1 MRAVEQSTTYA
12 PSPNHQW
19 NLNRD
24 KRAAVTSEL
33 NALSETYGRRD
44 NTPESDRRYLTDE
57 THTGWLDTQTKQ
69 QLQQLLDRTNLGQ
82 HGLTQLTSLMETS
95 KNTAMLH
102 ARDTVNDWD
111 RYTSDKSLLL
121 RLMEHAYNR
130 AGTRALM
137 HSAKH
142 WPPSSPN
149 TGDANTDRS
158 AVSAAKSV
166 LDTILGDRENGS
178 WRRQSMALELVALEL
193 EHYHATGE
201 PPSWFKPENMTV
213 SAEMQEMGYSIVNP
227 DPPAVDDTQ
236 AMANYIRYRM
246 KLFLPPMND
255 GQKPTS
261 LEHNVNATLFGDS
274 FVNPYVNWELAG
286 YDGLRDRPLP
296 YHQQLPEERRSVE
309 GDLTEPLNHAR
320 LSYRVALQ
328 TCMTHREIQVEIAKR
343 EPDSLA
349 DLVFRTSNLLPTME
363 DHSLQSAAH
372 MPADSDVVRSNMKGY
387 KPPIN
392 WNSDSATCIQELN
405 DITAGFTD
413 VAPLQAKLNR
423 MIEYLVRTHLMESV
437 ERQARQMIEQYDM
450 GPADAAQER
459 ASAYHWATKTAS
471 GIRRM
476 RLEGPA
482 GLDEPQ
488 TLLITEAMEAIYH
501 LHQELQRLHSALIG
515 DDLMPLEEHEKPMYQ
530 DETRYMAL
538 NRLAHI
544 DYCLVAATRTLPPP
558 RRRRTSR
565 TP

>member
-1 MRAVEQSTTYA
+1 M
-12 PSPNHQW
+12 
-19 NLNRD
+19 
-24 KRAAVTSEL
+24 
-33 NALSETYGRRD
+33 
-44 NTPESDRRYLTDE
+44 
-57 THTGWLDTQTKQ
+57 
-69 QLQQLLDRTNLGQ
+69 
-82 HGLTQLTSLMETS
+82 
-95 KNTAMLH
+95 
-102 ARDTVNDWD
+102 
-111 RYTSDKSLLL
+111 
-121 RLMEHAYNR
+121 
-130 AGTRALM
+130 
-137 HSAKH
+137 
-142 WPPSSPN
+142 
-149 TGDANTDRS
+149 
-158 AVSAAKSV
+158 
-166 LDTILGDRENGS
+166 
-178 WRRQSMALELVALEL
+178 
-193 EHYHATGE
+193 
-201 PPSWFKPENMTV
+201 
-213 SAEMQEMGYSIVNP
+213 
-227 DPPAVDDTQ
+227 
-236 AMANYIRYRM
+236 
-246 KLFLPPMND
+246 
-255 GQKPTS
+255 
-261 LEHNVNATLFGDS
+261 
-274 FVNPYVNWELAG
+274 
-286 YDGLRDRPLP
+286 
-296 YHQQLPEERRSVE
+296 
-309 GDLTEPLNHAR
+309 
-320 LSYRVALQ
+320 ALQ
-328 TCMTHREIQVEIAKR
+328 TCMTHRDIQVEIARR

-392 WNSDSATCIQELN
+392 WNSDSATCLQELN

-437 ERQARQMIEQYDM
+437 ERQATRMIEQYDM

-501 LHQELQRLHSALIG
+501 VHKELQRLHSALAG

-530 DETRYMAL
+530 DETRNMAL